1 MNLPIKKPNIIL
13 PKNGIDLNKWSVIA
27 CDQFTSEPKYWDKLS
42 RYIGGAF
49 STLYLIYPEAY
60 LSSTNQEEFIE
71 RINNTM
77 LEYRQKDIFYSIDD
91 YILTIRTTK
100 NGNVRKGLMALVDLD
115 EYDPFGK
122 LSIRATEKTVRERL
136 PIRVKIRENASIEL
150 PHIMVLIDDPDK
162 EVIEEAYNDISER
175 DLLYSFELN
184 SNGGSVKGYRVASSE
199 KIERAIKSVA
209 DKHNNNDDLASFFLA
224 VGDGNHSLASAKACW
239 ENKKAGLTEEEKET
253 DPERYALV
261 EIVNLYD
268 QGVRFEPINRII
280 KNADESFLLG
290 LDAKKGSA
298 IEVMCRGK
306 RSQIHLEGTAPEI
319 IATVQTYI
327 DDYLQTH
334 GECSQDYVH
343 NDENTMALSNE
354 GVAIFMPKIEK
365 ESFFKYIDEKG
376 VLTRKAFSMG
386 EAEEKRYYL
395 EARIIKE

>member
-100 NGNVRKGLMALVDLD
+100 NGNVRKGLMALVDLE

-122 LSIRATEKTVRERL
+122 LSVRATEKTVRERL

-162 EVIEEAYNDISER
+162 DVIEEAYNDISER

-239 ENKKAGLTEEEKET
+239 ENKKAVLTEEEKET

-290 LDAKKGSA
+290 LDAKKGRA
-298 IEVMCRGK
+298 IDVMCRGK

-343 NDENTMALSNE
+343 NDENTTALSNE